1 MPDSG
6 SARRPASGLGRRPAR
21 SGRAAIRARRADC
34 RSHRSIAG
42 ILTACAIL
50 TACGIFDATSPFD
63 GDGSNIPPVAEDS
76 FCSIPEELVV
86 SGGVGRDGIPA
97 LRNPSLVP
105 SHHAEATYLGE
116 ADRVI
121 GIEADGRFIA
131 VPHNILWW
139 HEIVNFDDFG
149 SPIAVTYCPLTGSS
163 MVFDRSAIEGAD
175 LGVSGLL
182 FHNNLMMFN
191 RRSDGTRESLFP
203 QMLRSARCGP
213 LDGQPLELL
222 PSMEIRWN
230 AWKDLHPETLVVSGI
245 RARGGDY
252 EHYPY
257 ADYEVVD
264 NGQTLFPN
272 PEFDT
277 RRPPKE
283 RVLGIP
289 RDNGHGMAFPFIVL
303 ESRGDVVVV
312 HDDVQGTQS
321 VVVFWSSRAQSA
333 MAYEPM
339 VNGRDLAFEVRDGRF
354 FDVQTGSRWTLGGR
368 AADGPLEGSALEPVR
383 DAYVAFWFAW
393 ATFHPN
399 TEVLSGP
406 LRIS

>member
-1 MPDSG
+1 MTDSEFEQ
-6 SARRPASGLGRRPAR
+6 SVRPGRRFTWI
-21 SGRAAIRARRADC
+21 AIC
-34 RSHRSIAG
+34 VLAG
-42 ILTACAIL
+42 TLSACNL
-50 TACGIFDATSPFD
+50 DATSPLD
-63 GDGSNIPPVAEDS
+63 GDGSGTPPLPEEA
-76 FCSIPEELVV
+76 FCSIPQELII

-105 SHHAEATYLGE
+105 SYHAEATYIGE

-163 MVFDRSAIEGAD
+163 MVFDRSSIEGAD

-191 RRSDGTRESLFP
+191 RRLDAAQESLFP

-222 PSMEIRWN
+222 PSMEIRWK
-230 AWKDLHPETLVVSGI
+230 AWKELHPETLVVSGI
-245 RARGGDY
+245 RDRGGDY

-257 ADYEVVD
+257 NDYEEID
-264 NGQTLFPN
+264 NAQTLFPHV
-272 PEFDT
+272 EFDT

-289 RDNGHGMAFPFIVL
+289 RDNGFGMAFPFTVL

-312 HDDVQGTQS
+312 HDDVQGSQP
-321 VVVFWSSRAQSA
+321 VVVFWSNQARAA
-333 MAYEPM
+333 VAYEPTA
-339 VNGRDLAFEVRDGRF
+339 NGQDLTFEVRDGKF
-354 FDVQTGSRWTLGGR
+354 FDVETGSEWTLAGL
-368 AADGPLEGSALEPVR
+368 AVAGPHEGTALEPIA
-383 DAYVAFWFAW
+383 DAYMAFWFAW
-393 ATFHPN
+393 ATFQPN
-399 TEVLSGP
+399 TDVLSGP

>member
-1 MPDSG
+1 MN
-6 SARRPASGLGRRPAR
+6 GLAPGRA
-21 SGRAAIRARRADC
+21 GRAAFCA
-34 RSHRSIAG
+34 IAG
-42 ILTACAIL
+42 VLSACNL
-50 TACGIFDATSPFD
+50 FDTSSPFVD
-63 GDGSNIPPVAEDS
+63 QGGVAPSLPDDS
-76 FCSIPEELVV
+76 FCSIPEEFIV

-97 LRNPSLVP
+97 LVNPSLV
-105 SHHAEATYLGE
+105 SSDHAEATYVRE
-116 ADRVI
+116 TDRVL

-149 SPIAVTYCPLTGSS
+149 RPFAVTYCPLTGSS
-163 MVFDRSAIEGAD
+163 VVFDRSSIDDAD

-191 RRSDGTRESLFP
+191 RRPDGVGESLFP
-203 QMLRSARCGP
+203 QMMQGARCGP
-213 LDGQPLELL
+213 LDGQPLEPL
-222 PSMEIRWN
+222 PAIEMHWRT
-230 AWKDLHPETLVVSGI
+230 WKDLHPETLVVSGFQ
-245 RARGGDY
+245 ARGRDY
-252 EHYPY
+252 ENYPY

-264 NGQTLFPN
+264 NPQTLFPN

-289 RDNGHGMAFPFIVL
+289 RENGFGMAFPFIVL
-303 ESRGDVVVV
+303 QSRGDVVVV
-312 HDDVQGTQS
+312 HDDVQGTRP
-321 VVVFWSSRAQSA
+321 VVVFWSTRAQA
-333 MAYEPM
+333 AVAYHPRS
-339 VNGRDLAFEVRDGRF
+339 GSRDLTFEVRDGGF
-354 FDVQTGSRWTLGGR
+354 FDVQTGSRWSIEGR
-368 AADGPLEGSALEPVR
+368 AVAGPLEGSALAQVA
-383 DAYVAFWFAW
+383 DAYIAFWFAW

>member
-1 MPDSG
+1 MSGFATEGRPVPDSG
-6 SARRPASGLGRRPAR
+6 SAFRVASGRGLRPAR
-21 SGRAAIRARRADC
+21 SGRAALCAV
-34 RSHRSIAG
+34 AG
-42 ILTACAIL
+42 LL
-50 TACGIFDATSPFD
+50 SACGIFDTTSPFD
-63 GDGSNIPPVAEDS
+63 GDGSNIPPVPDEAY
-76 FCSIPEELVV
+76 CSIPEELVV

-97 LRNPSLVP
+97 LNNPSLVP
-105 SHHAEATYLGE
+105 SYHAEATYLEE

-121 GIEADGRFIA
+121 GIEADGQFIA

-139 HEIVNFDDFG
+139 HEIVNFDDIG

-163 MVFDRSAIEGAD
+163 MVFDRSSVDGVD
-175 LGVSGLL
+175 FGVSGLL

-191 RRSDGTRESLFP
+191 RRSDGSQESLFP
-203 QMLRSARCGP
+203 QMLRGARCGP

-222 PSMEIRWN
+222 PSMEIRWK

-245 RARGGDY
+245 RARGADY

-264 NGQTLFPN
+264 NARTLFPH
-272 PEFDT
+272 PEMDT
-277 RRPPKE
+277 RRSPKE

-289 RDNGHGMAFPFIVL
+289 RDHGHGMAYPFIVL
-303 ESRGDVVVV
+303 ESRGDVAVV
-312 HDDVQGTQS
+312 HDDVQGSQP
-321 VVVFWSSRAQSA
+321 VVVFWSTRAQA
-333 MAYEPM
+333 AVAFEPM
-339 VNGRDLAFEVRDGRF
+339 ANGQPLTFEVRDGRF
-354 FDVQTGSRWTLGGR
+354 FDVQTGSRWTLDGR
-368 AADGPLEGSALEPVR
+368 AADGPLEGATLEPVP

-399 TEVLSGP
+399 TDVLSGP

>member
-1 MPDSG
+1 MPDAE
-6 SARRPASGLGRRPAR
+6 SACRVAIGRGQRPAR
-21 SGRAAIRARRADC
+21 PGRVALCAIA
-34 RSHRSIAG
+34 S
-42 ILTACAIL
+42 IL

-63 GDGSNIPPVAEDS
+63 GDGSNVPPVPEES
-76 FCSIPEELVV
+76 FCSIPQELII

-105 SHHAEATYLGE
+105 SYHAEATYIGE

-149 SPIAVTYCPLTGSS
+149 SPFAVTYCPLTGSS

-191 RRSDGTRESLFP
+191 RRSDGTQESLFP
-203 QMLRSARCGP
+203 QMLRTARCGP

-222 PSMEIRWN
+222 PSMEIRWK
-230 AWKDLHPETLVVSGI
+230 AWKELHPETLVVSGI
-245 RARGGDY
+245 RERGGDY
-252 EHYPY
+252 EFYPY
-257 ADYEVVD
+257 ADYEVID
-264 NGQTLFPN
+264 NAQTLFPHV
-272 PEFDT
+272 ELDT

-289 RDNGHGMAFPFIVL
+289 RDHGHGMAYPFTVL
-303 ESRGDVVVV
+303 ESRGDVVAV
-312 HDDVQGTQS
+312 HDDVQGS
-321 VVVFWSSRAQSA
+321 PVVVFWSTRARA
-333 MAYEPM
+333 AVAYEPRA
-339 VNGRDLAFEVRDGRF
+339 NGQALTFEVRDGRF
-354 FDVQTGSRWTLGGR
+354 FDVETRSEWTL
-368 AADGPLEGSALEPVR
+368 DGSAVAGPHEGAALDPVR
-383 DAYVAFWFAW
+383 EAYMAFWFAW

-399 TEVLSGP
+399 TDVLSGP
-406 LRIS
+406 LRLS